1 MFVADSFYCTAL
13 VKSFHSPLH
22 PIMTASVNACKR
34 TAGAFGRM
42 EVARATTCREW
53 WCQPCELLF
62 SEDTFFLRKSDY
74 SYLPAFLRASSNC
87 CVSEAFGQIKSQ
99 LQTVL
104 TLTPHPFLSIGSALS
119 LDMSSLH
126 SFWHSC
132 ITFYSSI
139 LLQVLIKMIV
149 EVYFE
154 FRLWTAMIVSN

>member
-13 VKSFHSPLH
+13 VKSFRSPLH

-104 TLTPHPFLSIGSALS
+104 TLTPPIHFYPLAL
-119 LDMSSLH
+119 LCHWTCRLYIRFDILVLL
-126 SFWHSC
+126 F
-132 ITFYSSI
+132 TQQYFYKFS
-139 LLQVLIKMIV
+139 
-149 EVYFE
+149 
-154 FRLWTAMIVSN
+154 